1 MIPHFN
7 KIHNRFKL
15 NGEHYNQ
22 DVLKEVAADYIKE
35 GEPYQKVIGDF
46 LLDWLNNKDDIKVT
60 TSGSTGSPKL
70 LALKKQSMVH
80 SALATGDYFGLA
92 PGDTALHCLPTGF
105 IAGKMMLVRALIL
118 GLELD
123 IVEPSAQ
130 PLAFTSKP
138 YDFCAMVPLQL
149 QQSITQ
155 LNYIKTLIVGGAL
168 VTQKLQNQIQDTS
181 CHVYATYGMTETV
194 THIAVKK
201 LNNVPSLRGGTT
213 KQSVE
218 EAFKILPNISIET
231 DERDCLVIN
240 APRLTEHPVVTNDI
254 VELTSKNSF
263 KLLGRVDNVINSG
276 GVKLFPE
283 QIEEKLAQVIETPF
297 FVASKKNDS
306 LGESLILVVEGL
318 PNTDHL
324 KTAIKGIKNLDK
336 YEIPKEI
343 LSVPQFVTTASG
355 KLQRK
360 LTLELL
366 Q

>member
-80 SALATGDYFGLA
+80 SALATGDYFGLT
-92 PGDTALHCLPTGF
+92 PGNTALHCLPTGF

-123 IVEPSAQ
+123 IVEPNSQ
-130 PLAFTSKP
+130 PLAFSSKP

-149 QQSITQ
+149 QQSIAQ
-155 LNYIKTLIVGGAL
+155 LHHVKTLIVGGAP
-168 VTQKLQNQIQDTS
+168 VTKKLQSKIQDTS
-181 CHVYATYGMTETV
+181 CNVYATYGMTETV

-201 LNNVPSLRGGTT
+201 LNHIPSLPGGTT
-213 KQSVE
+213 KQPVE
-218 EAFKILPNISIET
+218 EAFKTLPNISIET

-240 APRLTEHPVVTNDI
+240 APRLTEQPVITNDM
-254 VELTSKNSF
+254 VALTSKNSF

-283 QIEEKLAQVIETPF
+283 QIEEKLAQVIEAPF

-306 LGESLILVVEGL
+306 LGERLILVVEGQT
-318 PNTDHL
+318 NIDAL
-324 KTAIKGIKNLDK
+324 KEAIKKTPQLDK
-336 YEIPKEI
+336 YEVPKEI
-343 LSVPQFVTTASG
+343 YSVPQFVTTASG

-360 LTLELL
+360 QTLELL